1 MKALLYL
8 GLGLLACKPS
18 LKNDNPTKPGT
29 VVLAWDV
36 SKATHAEIAT
46 AKLGE
51 IKRYDLDFSTHLIDA
66 EKTLVKLKIHLETS
80 TMRLVGDDRAL
91 HEYSVPTKLTVTA
104 VDAGDYTLGPP
115 KRGCIG
121 PNFKLALPYPRDMI
135 LQCYLD
141 AVRPRHDMAIALVAF
156 GDGTIADDFQPAK

>member
-1 MKALLYL
+1 MKALLFVA
-8 GLGLLACKPS
+8 LLACKPS
-18 LKNDNPTKPGT
+18 LNNDNPTKPGT

-36 SKATHAEIAT
+36 SKATHAEIAA

-66 EKTLVKLKIHLETS
+66 DKTLVKLKIHLETA
-80 TMRLVGDDRAL
+80 TMQLTGADREA
-91 HEYSVPTKLTVTA
+91 HEFSVPTKLTVTA

-121 PNFKLALPYPRDMI
+121 PDFKLALPYPRDMI

-141 AVRPRHDMAIALVAF
+141 ADRPRHDLSIALVAF
-156 GDGTIADDFQPAK
+156 GDGTIVDDFQPAK